1 MPLLH
6 AVLNS
11 STEELPPHL
20 LSLFLCL
27 LLGIRSKR
35 CPSLL
40 EETLPVWG
48 GWEVA
53 VLFKAEAS
61 LVKPGKSIHLLKNY
75 TTWTTHWGIN
85 LLTPALNVFL
95 ASGNSV
101 ACTYFLENLP
111 NHIIQLNNM
120 AQSTEWFEC
129 DTKKLH
135 NLQSTGT
142 SVCHV
147 CLTWT

>member
-1 MPLLH
+1 M
-6 AVLNS
+6 
-11 STEELPPHL
+11 
-20 LSLFLCL
+20 
-27 LLGIRSKR
+27 G
-35 CPSLL
+35 
-40 EETLPVWG
+40 G

-61 LVKPGKSIHLLKNY
+61 LVKPGKNIHLLKNY

-95 ASGNSV
+95 ASEKSV

-120 AQSTEWFEC
+120 AQSTE
-129 DTKKLH
+129 
-135 NLQSTGT
+135 
-142 SVCHV
+142 
-147 CLTWT
+147 